1 MAGRYLLRQGLFY
14 PGLFFIGTDNPAK
27 ESFTNC
33 IKPVGSTIFPL
44 MNFRISVKST
54 SKKTGRTK
62 QSGLQG
68 KQATFS
74 KTRKIFNLKLAQYYL
89 ISNSY

>member
-14 PGLFFIGTDNPAK
+14 PGLFFIGTENPAK

-44 MNFRISVKST
+44 LNFRISVKST
-54 SKKTGRTK
+54 SKKRQNKAKWVTRETGHV
-62 QSGLQG
+62 
-68 KQATFS
+68 F
-74 KTRKIFNLKLAQYYL
+74 
-89 ISNSY
+89 

>member
-1 MAGRYLLRQGLFY
+1 MAGRYFLRQGLFY

-44 MNFRISVKST
+44 LNFRISVKST
-54 SKKTGRTK
+54 SKKTAE
-62 QSGLQG
+62 QG
-68 KQATFS
+68 KVGYKGNRPRF
-74 KTRKIFNLKLAQYYL
+74 LKQEKSS
-89 ISNSY
+89 I